1 MDQERIY
8 KEMHE
13 LEGIIGYTF
22 NNIQHLADAMNATKL
37 KNDNAGRNN
46 DEHYNHAL
54 ATVGDA
60 LLKSI
65 IAEYFFQ
72 NGNNRGEIS
81 TKKSQLENNDKLFQ
95 IANDTRIV
103 DYAYHETHFLK
114 DNPPQNQKVSNSK
127 HNQYIEAII
136 AAILHDSNYEEL
148 SRWVYSWLLPR
159 VLSEVK
165 TMDENVDFI
174 NYLKHLIALNNINR
188 KLGGKSI
195 VTPVM
200 FSEKL
205 CRKILNL
212 GDRERGSKDH
222 DAKEEDLKI
231 EIKATS
237 SCKGTTTYNPKNKVD
252 KYIWMF
258 LDYEKKKIIFKET
271 KELKK
276 INVSK
281 DDIEC
286 EEVVVVSDDVK
297 NRESITLSQYDWKV
311 LKTISMDT
319 LEEI

>member
-1 MDQERIY
+1 M
-8 KEMHE
+8 
-13 LEGIIGYTF
+13 
-22 NNIQHLADAMNATKL
+22 
-37 KNDNAGRNN
+37 
-46 DEHYNHAL
+46 
-54 ATVGDA
+54 GDA

-81 TKKSQLENNDKLFQ
+81 IKKSQLENNDKLFQ
-95 IANDTRIV
+95 IANDSRIV

-114 DNPPQNQKVSNSK
+114 DDPPQNQKVSNSK

-136 AAILHDSNYEEL
+136 AAIFHDSNYEEL
-148 SRWVYSWLLPR
+148 SRWVYSWLLPK
-159 VLSEVK
+159 VLSDVK
-165 TMDENVDFI
+165 SMDANIDFI
-174 NYLKHLIALNNINR
+174 IYLKHLIALNEINK

-212 GDRERGSKDH
+212 SDREKGSKDH
-222 DAKEEDLKI
+222 DAKDGELKI

-237 SCKGTTTYNPKNKVD
+237 SKKGTTTFNRNNSVD
-252 KYIWMF
+252 KYVWMY
-258 LDYEKKKIIFKET
+258 LDYEKKRIIFKET
-271 KELKK
+271 KKLKK
-276 INVSK
+276 IKASE

-286 EEVVVVSDDVK
+286 EEVAVVADDIK
-297 NRESITLSQYDWKV
+297 NRESITLSQYEWKV